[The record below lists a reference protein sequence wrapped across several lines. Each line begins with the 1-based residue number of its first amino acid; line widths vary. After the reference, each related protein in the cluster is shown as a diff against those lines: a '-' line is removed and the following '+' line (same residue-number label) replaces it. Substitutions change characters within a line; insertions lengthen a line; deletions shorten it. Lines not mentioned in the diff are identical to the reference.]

1 MLCPKSYGMEIIPPG
16 NNHDTHSLYTPVVQQ
31 LIETR
36 ANITLS
42 PTFVNKI
49 PEFR

>member
-1 MLCPKSYGMEIIPPG
+1 MLYPKSYSMEIIPPG
-16 NNHDTHSLYTPVVQQ
+16 NNHDMHSLYTPTVQQ

-42 PTFVNKI
+42 PTFANKI
-49 PEFR
+49 PECR